1 MAKKITDNIDENEE
15 QPIGEQEDNTE
26 AAASKKGKKVL
37 SVEDGIRKE
46 FGENILVTGNYLM
59 DKQKAVIPISPALD
73 MICDGIREGSYIT
86 VTGPAKAGK
95 TTTMLHF
102 AATAQQPK
110 YGSRDVYY
118 LNIENRLK
126 PRDLKSIPLLNMDKF
141 HIIQSE
147 QGHILHGSEFLDIA
161 ERLINTKPKSVIIID
176 SYSALCCEDEM
187 VGSMADMQ
195 RASAAK
201 LLSKFCRKT
210 CGAVPVNDIIL
221 AGITHIQSNVSGYG
235 AQYTEKSGNSLLYQV
250 DLKLWAKSVKPWRLS
265 DQGAQIGQL
274 VEWTCTVSG
283 SDIPPGSKTTSYI
296 RYGCGID
303 MITELLVICCDLGI
317 VKKSASWLKFED
329 GTQAQGMENAR
340 TIVLNTPGL
349 YENLYSKVKEIIK
362 LS

>member
-1 MAKKITDNIDENEE
+1 
-15 QPIGEQEDNTE
+15 
-26 AAASKKGKKVL
+26 
-37 SVEDGIRKE
+37 
-46 FGENILVTGNYLM
+46 
-59 DKQKAVIPISPALD
+59 
-73 MICDGIREGSYIT
+73 
-86 VTGPAKAGK
+86 
-95 TTTMLHF
+95 
-102 AATAQQPK
+102 
-110 YGSRDVYY
+110 
-118 LNIENRLK
+118 
-126 PRDLKSIPLLNMDKF
+126 
-141 HIIQSE
+141 
-147 QGHILHGSEFLDIA
+147 
-161 ERLINTKPKSVIIID
+161 
-176 SYSALCCEDEM
+176 M